1 MLLVIHNSFVNDWQ
15 ENCGRRAAL
24 RKALLFFCQVLAN
37 VNSSVPTLPL
47 CLP

>member
-15 ENCGRRAAL
+15 KKCGRRAAL
-24 RKALLFFCQVLAN
+24 RKALLFVQVLAN
-37 VNSSVPTLPL
+37 VKSSVPTLPL